1 MPEKIL
7 RGRLLRFLT
16 EPAGIDDAAS
26 YAYDED
32 GAILVRDGLVAAVGP
47 AAEVLAGRRGR
58 RSRTTAR
65 TC

>member
-1 MPEKIL
+1 MERVL
-7 RGRLLRFLT
+7 RGRVLRFLR
-16 EPAGIDDAAS
+16 EPEGIDDTAS

-47 AAEVLAGRRGR
+47 AAEVLAQPRRAR
-58 RSRTTAR
+58 RSSTTGR